1 MPQLQEIIDSIMPE
15 LKGMVEIIEDPK
27 RIPTTQNNYGDYYA
41 LFPSIIAG
49 YKKNGGQEKDEVI
62 ARVFA
67 LGLIDAGGNRNGIV
81 SAMSALGYS
90 LH

>member
-1 MPQLQEIIDSIMPE
+1 MSVLQKLLDNIMPE

-41 LFPSIIAG
+41 LLPSIISD
-49 YKKNGGQEKDEVI
+49 YKKNGGGLEHEII
-62 ARVFA
+62 AKVFA

-81 SAMSALGYS
+81 SAMSALGYP